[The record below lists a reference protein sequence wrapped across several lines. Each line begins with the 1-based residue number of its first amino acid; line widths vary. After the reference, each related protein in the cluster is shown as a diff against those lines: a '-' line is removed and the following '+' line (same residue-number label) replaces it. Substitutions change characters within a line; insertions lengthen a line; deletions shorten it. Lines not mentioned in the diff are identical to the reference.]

1 MKAQSI
7 DWCGLKMDSILLQL
21 QMIAGPF
28 QTPHLASDITFPGLF
43 FFMFVEFICF
53 DVAFYDS
60 YAFVI
65 CSAAIEAM
73 VLCGYEGSMFC
84 VETPSYIHFVYCGQ
98 DIIVAIL
105 IHKLR
110 WAKSI
115 VVLFSRSWLCDRI
128 LVSMV

>member
-28 QTPHLASDITFPGLF
+28 QTPHHASDIIFPGLF
-43 FFMFVEFICF
+43 SFCLLSSFALMLHFMI
-53 DVAFYDS
+53 VAFI
-60 YAFVI
+60 I

-105 IHKLR
+105 EHKL
-110 WAKSI
+110 
-115 VVLFSRSWLCDRI
+115 
-128 LVSMV
+128 